1 MTVSLLGTLQSG
13 YGICSMFTSSHLK
26 MMINVC
32 QSDSCHISTNL
43 SRTRHTIK
51 NSTTTKN
58 WQGVVLFPLSSIPIA
73 VPNLPSTGPIRTLKG
88 NSVRSCWPY
97 VEAVVVPWYP
107 TEGLLCDILE
117 SLTFAQLLHFFFES
131 SQSPALFF
139 FGGGFQLWKMLGF
152 TLRLCSVCY
161 LIRIER
167 FWRGSSVS
175 NGILGAWMSGFVAQ
189 PFHFGGIAFALAIG
203 TIWDYGIP
211 CHPTVMAIIRRFG
224 TSSLVCDKPQW
235 RKLESWTCH
244 TCQSCQSEILFQEV
258 WRKKVRL

>member
-1 MTVSLLGTLQSG
+1 MSIRFLSHFHQFVKNKTYNQKLHNHKKLTRSCFVPIVIYTYSCAKPPFNWTNPYPERELRTQLLTLRG
-13 YGICSMFTSSHLK
+13 SS
-26 MMINVC
+26 C
-32 QSDSCHISTNL
+32 
-43 SRTRHTIK
+43 
-51 NSTTTKN
+51 
-58 WQGVVLFPLSSIPIA
+58 
-73 VPNLPSTGPIRTLKG
+73 RTLVSNRG
-88 NSVRSCWPY
+88 F
-97 VEAVVVPWYP
+97 AVWHPGKSDVCTTV
-107 TEGLLCDILE
+107 
-117 SLTFAQLLHFFFES
+117 AFFFWELTVPRS
-131 SQSPALFF
+131 VFF
-139 FGGGFQLWKMLGF
+139 WGGFQLWKMLGF